1 MMLYGNTWVE
11 AAFHVFP
18 YSVLDG
24 TDKLARAN
32 LCVHL
37 RWENKADL
45 RSVRT
50 QREGL
55 NGRRSIC
62 KTVSQML
69 NVHAHR
75 INELRGNVKIQ
86 IIY

>member
-1 MMLYGNTWVE
+1 MILYGNTWVE
-11 AAFHVFP
+11 AALHVFP

-45 RSVRT
+45 RSVRR

-55 NGRRSIC
+55 NGRRSI
-62 KTVSQML
+62 SQRQTDAKL
-69 NVHAHR
+69 PYTQD
-75 INELRGNVKIQ
+75 K
-86 IIY
+86 